1 MSYAYSSIYGIPLI
15 PIVKRP
21 LSQEKLKELDEF
33 YNKHMKTIKNDNN
46 NNNNYIY
53 DIKKINYSVLNANAP
68 EFIPKK
74 RK

>member
-1 MSYAYSSIYGIPLI
+1 MSYAYSSIYGIALI
-15 PIVKRP
+15 PIVNKP

-33 YNKHMKTIKNDNN
+33 YNKHMKTIKND